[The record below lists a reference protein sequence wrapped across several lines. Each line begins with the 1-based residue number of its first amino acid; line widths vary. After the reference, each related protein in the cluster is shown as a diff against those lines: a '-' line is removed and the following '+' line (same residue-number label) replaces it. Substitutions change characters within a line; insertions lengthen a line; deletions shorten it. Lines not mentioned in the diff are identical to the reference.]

1 MNTVVLNPDAGVFI
15 DSRLRGSDEECG
27 LCANVHATPTQE
39 SRIETKKVKMC

>member
-27 LCANVHATPTQE
+27 LCANVHATP
-39 SRIETKKVKMC
+39 IETKKVKMC